1 MVEVNNVNII
11 SVNRG
16 DSFSV
21 SLLINAGTELEPI
34 PYHLKDEDKL
44 YVGVMTTGSTF
55 ENALIKKRFNKENM
69 IGDNVIISFTPEDT
83 VNLLPGK
90 YYYQVKL
97 LTSDDE
103 VNTVIGKTPFIIID

>member
-21 SLLINAGTELEPI
+21 SLLINAGTSDEPI
-34 PYHLKDEDKL
+34 IYHLKDEDKL
-44 YVGVMTTGSTF
+44 YVGVMAPGSNF

-69 IGDNVIISFTPEDT
+69 IGDNVIITFTPNDT
-83 VNLLPGK
+83 INLLPGK

-97 LTSDDE
+97 LTSDNE
-103 VNTVIGKTPFIIID
+103 VNTIIGKTPFIIID